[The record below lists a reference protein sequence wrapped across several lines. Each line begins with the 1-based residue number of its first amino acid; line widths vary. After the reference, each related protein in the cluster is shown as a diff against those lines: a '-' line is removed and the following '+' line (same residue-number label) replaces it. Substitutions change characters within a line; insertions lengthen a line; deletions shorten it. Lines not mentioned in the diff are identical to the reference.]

1 MSGQAGPEIL
11 DKTGVFRRVR
21 ARSFASVHGVSVV
34 ILWSVLDRCD
44 QQSDVRNTPKAGVG
58 QSAFYVR
65 FSANSYRQP
74 SLTQSPRRRERAVSA
89 ELQTRVLS
97 QSRD

>member
-44 QQSDVRNTPKAGVG
+44 QQSDVRNTPESGRG
-58 QSAFYVR
+58 S
-65 FSANSYRQP
+65 
-74 SLTQSPRRRERAVSA
+74 E
-89 ELQTRVLS
+89 RVLCPL
-97 QSRD
+97 